1 MNVKIHAILVSRVT
15 TRLLIGNLLVTNPA
29 EFEITLTINETV
41 FTNEDFTFVE
51 DPEDGTLEVRI
62 LIEEGMV
69 TPELSGETDLYW
81 TVVTP
86 TDVELDA
93 TCTVV
98 IDFEKPEAEIV
109 IENCCVNEGI
119 TETTFSVTFS
129 DNVGL
134 QRGKLWVDGATL
146 VLPAGKTPGS
156 WFALSGTEVTV
167 EGTIK
172 DIDGHTSRRSR
183 GDCVWKSTE
192 KNQRP
197 TAGRFRPLVHFIDC
211 RRSAGPEISFTEESL
226 TNRAASLT
234 SRS

>member
-1 MNVKIHAILVSRVT
+1 VILVSGVT
-15 TRLLIGNLLVTNPA
+15 TRPVDRQYACHEPA
-29 EFEITLTINETV
+29 EFDITHHINETV

-51 DPEDGTLEVRI
+51 DPEDGTLKVRI

-86 TDVELDA
+86 TDIELDA

-146 VLPAGKTPGS
+146 VLPGGKTPGN

-172 DIDGHTSRRSR
+172 DIDGPYTLHAEVDTL
-183 GDCVWKSTE
+183 
-192 KNQRP
+192 
-197 TAGRFRPLVHFIDC
+197 A
-211 RRSAGPEISFTEESL
+211 
-226 TNRAASLT
+226 
-234 SRS
+234 